1 MRSVE
6 KEKKKYESAYNRV
19 WNEKRELELQATKLI
34 SERDEQRN
42 SLIQIRGEKGQ
53 LEYQVRSLE
62 KSKES
67 PSSLEN
73 LRKEKNR
80 EIEGLQKQ
88 LSKLKLSIIESS
100 QHYLF
105 NEDIFASREDEKRS
119 LIKIVNEYHENKQ
132 VLSEAK
138 LLYRFEAEKQVDFH
152 KSIDN
157 VEGILVVVET
167 KNTVIGGYYAGCLGE
182 KEPSGKSSFLFSVK

>member
-105 NEDIFASREDEKRS
+105 SEDIFASREDEKRS

-157 VEGILVVVET
+157 VEGILVVAET

>member
-53 LEYQVRSLE
+53 LEYQVKSLE

-105 NEDIFASREDEKRS
+105 NEDIFASRED
-119 LIKIVNEYHENKQ
+119 
-132 VLSEAK
+132 
-138 LLYRFEAEKQVDFH
+138 
-152 KSIDN
+152 
-157 VEGILVVVET
+157 
-167 KNTVIGGYYAGCLGE
+167 
-182 KEPSGKSSFLFSVK
+182 

>member
-1 MRSVE
+1 M
-6 KEKKKYESAYNRV
+6 
-19 WNEKRELELQATKLI
+19 
-34 SERDEQRN
+34 
-42 SLIQIRGEKGQ
+42 
-53 LEYQVRSLE
+53 
-62 KSKES
+62 
-67 PSSLEN
+67 
-73 LRKEKNR
+73 
-80 EIEGLQKQ
+80 
-88 LSKLKLSIIESS
+88 
-100 QHYLF
+100 
-105 NEDIFASREDEKRS
+105 
-119 LIKIVNEYHENKQ
+119 NEYHENKQ